1 MSPNGQT
8 INGPL
13 LIFYKILQLSFHLMV
28 CKNDPQLWKETKSK
42 NNFEFNLRKMSL
54 FERLFIML
62 NNLFHVFKTL
72 LFWANT
78 HLPRVFQYKMF
89 NVNV

>member
-1 MSPNGQT
+1 
-8 INGPL
+8 
-13 LIFYKILQLSFHLMV
+13 MV